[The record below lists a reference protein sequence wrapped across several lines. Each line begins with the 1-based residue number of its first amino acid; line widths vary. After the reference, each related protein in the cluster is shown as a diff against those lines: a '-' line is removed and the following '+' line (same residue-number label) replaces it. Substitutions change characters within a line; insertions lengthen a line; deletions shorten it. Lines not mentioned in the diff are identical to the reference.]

1 MSKLKP
7 SVGVMTVSYDG
18 MWLSSPL
25 SEATNTSMPTTTTA
39 TADTTADSTAAAAGT
54 AGTAG
59 TAATAGGEGEGKEAK
74 EAKEGSAL
82 LQESQAVMQRYHGQ
96 LINSGMDHQHAAA
109 LALHMTKQVMTTP
122 GSSLTPSSRETF
134 RQCVRFFNND
144 MFFTEDEVR

>member
-54 AGTAG
+54 AA
-59 TAATAGGEGEGKEAK
+59 TAAAAGGGVEAKEAK